1 MSGEEGIRTEITEML
16 RIKHPIL
23 LAGMFGVAHHDL
35 AAAVS
40 NAGGLG
46 TIGGLTMKPNV
57 LQKEIDMLK
66 AKLVDKTAFGVD
78 LAWPQ
83 VGGNARKTNYD
94 YTGGHFPELI
104 DIIVKE
110 KARLF
115 VCAIGTPPQWAV
127 DKLHQGGVIVMNMIG
142 DPKHVDKC
150 LKLGIDIVCAQGT
163 EAGGH
168 SGDIATL
175 PLIPQ
180 CVDRC
185 KGKIGGAGKPVQVI
199 AAGGIYDGRGVA
211 AALSLG
217 ARAVWVGTRF
227 VASKESVGSK
237 LHKSALV
244 GAQSSDTVRTLLY
257 SGRPVRTM
265 RTEFVN
271 WWETERAQEMAELC
285 KKGVVPYSVSQK
297 EFGKKTLPSGKK
309 MTLMTTYPQLFG
321 QACGGIDEILPAATI
336 VERMVKEATSILK
349 GNASMVARL

>member
-1 MSGEEGIRTEITEML
+1 MECIQTEITQML
-16 RIKHPIL
+16 RIRHPVL

-46 TIGGLTMKPNV
+46 TIGGLTMKPAV

-66 AKLVDKTAFGVD
+66 EKLDDKTAFGVD

-83 VGGNARKTNYD
+83 VGGKARKTNYD
-94 YTGGHFPELI
+94 YTGGNFPELI
-104 DIIVKE
+104 DIIIRE

-115 VCAIGTPPQWAV
+115 VCAIGVPPRWAV
-127 DKLHQGGVIVMNMIG
+127 DKLHAAGIIVMNMIG
-142 DPKHVDKC
+142 EPKHVEKALAVGVD
-150 LKLGIDIVCAQGT
+150 LICAQGT

-185 KGKIGGAGKPVQVI
+185 KGRIGGAGRPVHVV
-199 AAGGIYDGRGVA
+199 AAGGIYDGRGLA
-211 AALSLG
+211 ASLSLG
-217 ARAVWVGTRF
+217 AQAVWVGTRF

-237 LHKSALV
+237 LHKEALV
-244 GAQSSDTVRTLLY
+244 KAESADTVRTLLY
-257 SGRPVRTM
+257 SGRPVRTY
-265 RTEFVN
+265 RSEFVQD
-271 WWETERAQEMAELC
+271 WETNRSDEIKELC
-285 KKGVVPYSVSQK
+285 AKGVVPYSVAQK

-309 MTLMTTYPQLFG
+309 LTLMTSYPQLFG
-321 QACGGIDEILPAATI
+321 QACGGIKEVLPAAEI
-336 VERMVKEATSILK
+336 VRSMVSEAVQVLK
-349 GNASMVARL
+349 GNATFVARL

>member
-1 MSGEEGIRTEITEML
+1 MSSEGIQTEVTRML
-16 RIKHPIL
+16 RIRHPVL

-66 AKLVDKTAFGVD
+66 EKLDDKTAFGVD

-104 DIIVKE
+104 DIIVRE

-115 VCAIGTPPQWAV
+115 VCAIGVPPKWAV
-127 DKLHQGGVIVMNMIG
+127 DKLHAGGVICMNMIG
-142 DPKHVDKC
+142 EPKHVEKALSVGMD
-150 LKLGIDIVCAQGT
+150 LICAQGT

-185 KGKIGGAGKPVQVI
+185 RGRVGGAGHPVHVV
-199 AAGGIYDGRGVA
+199 AAGGIYDGRGLA

-217 ARAVWVGTRF
+217 AQAVWVGTRF
-227 VASKESVGSK
+227 VASTESVGSK
-237 LHKSALV
+237 VHKSSLIKAE
-244 GAQSSDTVRTLLY
+244 STDTVRTLIY
-257 SGRPVRTM
+257 SGRPVRCY
-265 RTEFVN
+265 RSEYVQD
-271 WWETERAQEMAELC
+271 WEQNRSQEIKELC
-285 KKGVVPYSVSQK
+285 DKGVVPIKADQK
-297 EFGKKTLPSGKK
+297 HYNKKVLPSGQKL
-309 MTLMTTYPQLFG
+309 TLVSAYPQLFG
-321 QACGGIDEILPAATI
+321 QACGGIKEILPARQI
-336 VERMVKEATSILK
+336 VHNMVSEAVGVLK
-349 GNASMVARL
+349 GNALFVAKL